1 MTDTQTNGSESP
13 GELAVRHGIA
23 SYQSIV
29 IERDELA
36 KRLETAEKLIA
47 VYKIEI
53 EGYRAQTAAESNRT
67 VSYQNER
74 DNAVANLAIYQTLF
88 TSFLAQMRAFEI
100 ENVPLVKDTNWSEAH
115 QQLAKKIRDA
125 ATP

>member
-1 MTDTQTNGSESP
+1 MTIEFGATNGSESP

-29 IERDELA
+29 IERDEYKA
-36 KRLETAEKLIA
+36 KLETAEKLIA

-53 EGYRAQTAAESNRT
+53 EGYRAQAAAESTRT

-74 DNAVANLAIYQTLF
+74 DEAVTKSATIQATIDDIYAIILR
-88 TSFLAQMRAFEI
+88 SKA
-100 ENVPLVKDTNWSEAH
+100 SE
-115 QQLAKKIRDA
+115 
-125 ATP
+125 PE